1 MTCASLQQ
9 GGAPTESVVPHEHPA
24 ETTPPS
30 LLQSRSRGPVTIA
43 VLLALIV
50 AAFEGTVVTTAMPT
64 IVRDLG
70 QPELFSWV
78 FSSFLLTSTV
88 GVLLCGRLADTLGR
102 KPVFLGGM
110 GLFLL
115 GSLLCGLAPSLGYL
129 VAFRALQGMG
139 AGAIQ
144 PIAMT
149 IVSDIYDLRERAK
162 MQGLFTGTWGASS
175 LVGPLLGGFL
185 AAHGSWR
192 LVFWVNVP
200 VGLLAALVLAVV
212 YRDPPREKQP
222 IALGNALLGGLSA
235 ALLLLSLEPIARH
248 GAPTGGAD
256 VLQPTQA
263 MQTTGPS
270 ALIALNASQGTAGR
284 VALLALAVALGVVF
298 VRREKTA
305 SAPLLPRTLLPDP
318 IVRVGY
324 LGSLA
329 GGALLY
335 ALTAY
340 VPLWIENERGLG
352 AKAASLAL
360 SLLLA
365 GWATG
370 STLGVGVFVR
380 WGLRASAGGGF
391 ALASLGLVALSLL
404 AMAGDRAPGAFF
416 AVYPALF
423 LIGVGLGPAVSTCL
437 VGPQSRAP
445 FEARGMLT
453 SSIYATRSLGG
464 ALAVGALGALGAAQ
478 TSVAFGA
485 AAPGTEGTFAT
496 RALLLTLSTSTVCA
510 LMLVLA
516 RPAVRSAKGQPA

>member
-1 MTCASLQQ
+1 MTAVSTEPESVPRELVG
-9 GGAPTESVVPHEHPA
+9 GGAAREATSPQRPA
-24 ETTPPS
+24 
-30 LLQSRSRGPVTIA
+30 RSRRWVTVA

-70 QPELFSWV
+70 QAELFPWV
-78 FSSFLLTSTV
+78 FASFLLTSTV
-88 GVLLCGRLADTLGR
+88 GVLLCGRLADTVGR

-110 GLFLL
+110 ALFLL
-115 GSLLCGLAPSLGYL
+115 GSVLCGLAPSLGWL

-149 IVSDIYDLRERAK
+149 IVSDLYELRERAK
-162 MQGLFTGTWGASS
+162 MQGLFTGTWGTSS

-200 VGLLAALVLAVV
+200 VGLLAALVLAFV
-212 YRDPPREKQP
+212 YRDPPREKRP
-222 IALGNALLGGLSA
+222 VALGNAVLGGVAA
-235 ALLLLSLEPIARH
+235 ALLLLALEPLGKH
-248 GAPTGGAD
+248 GAEGTALLGTGGRVGLLA
-256 VLQPTQA
+256 TA
-263 MQTTGPS
+263 S
-270 ALIALNASQGTAGR
+270 AL
-284 VALLALAVALGVVF
+284 VWLLVQ
-298 VRREKTA
+298 REKRAT
-305 SAPLLPRTLLPDP
+305 APLLPRTLLPDP
-318 IVRVGY
+318 VVRVGY
-324 LGSLA
+324 LGSLG

-352 AKAASLAL
+352 PEAASLAL

-391 ALASLGLVALSLL
+391 TLASLGLVGLSLL
-404 AMAGDRAPGAFF
+404 SLSPVTAGSVSHGAFVS
-416 AVYPALF
+416 VYPALF
-423 LIGVGLGPAVSTCL
+423 VIGVGLGPAVSTCL

-445 FEARGMLT
+445 FAARGMLT
-453 SSIYATRSLGG
+453 SSLYATRSLGG
-464 ALAVGALGALGAAQ
+464 ALAVAALGATHAASAGASAGGF
-478 TSVAFGA
+478 TPRV
-485 AAPGTEGTFAT
+485 
-496 RALLLTLSTSTVCA
+496 LTLTLGTATVA
-510 LMLVLA
+510 ALVLLVA
-516 RPAVRSAKGQPA
+516 RSAPEDLDRQTA